1 MTEIM
6 EYNSELNY
14 KFMDN
19 NYRTMINSDESIV
32 NGMIKINKEKN
43 K

>member
-6 EYNSELNY
+6 EYNSEFNY
-14 KFMDN
+14 KFMDTS
-19 NYRTMINSDESIV
+19 YRAMINSDESIV